1 MIRLCYISSSVG
13 RPETDGLVK
22 LLKQCHANN
31 GYRNIT
37 GLLLY
42 NGKGTFLQAL
52 EGESNVV
59 DSLFAHIRK
68 DQRHERVTCISRRPI
83 ESRNFPTWKMGF
95 RNLANQSALSLE
107 GYSDFLEAD
116 GGGVFWTQN
125 NSVADAL
132 LSHFKVSTEE
142 LVF

>member
-13 RPETDGLVK
+13 RPEADVLVK
-22 LLKQCHANN
+22 LLKECHANN
-31 GYRNIT
+31 GPRHIT

-52 EGESNVV
+52 EGESNAV
-59 DSLFAHIRK
+59 DSLFERIRK
-68 DQRHERVTCISRRPI
+68 DNRHERVTCISRRPI
-83 ESRNFPTWKMGF
+83 ESRNFPAWKMGF
-95 RNLANQSALSLE
+95 RNLATESVSYTE

-116 GGGVFWTQN
+116 GGGAFWAQN
-125 NSVADAL
+125 DSVANAL
-132 LSHFKVSTEE
+132 LSHFKESADE